1 MPELETMRVVVVDDN
16 PLFRSMLVKWI
27 VGMGHDAIAVPD
39 GLSAL
44 EAMREGNAQVVVSDM
59 MMPGMSGL
67 ELCRYLRKD
76 QERRALYFLLITGDD
91 TKERMQEAWDAGVD
105 DFLSKPISK
114 DELASRLRIARRMN
128 RLEAEVEQRTRLADE
143 RERLS
148 LALKEQE
155 RLVAVIAH
163 ELRTPLG
170 GMRMVSDIFQMRQ
183 AELPAGLDKVAGMLQ
198 RQVLGMV
205 ETIENLLATSVNADR
220 GAVQWKSFD
229 VTTTIR
235 EAAASME
242 HLRPAGVRLE
252 QRLPESLSM
261 LGDQER
267 VRRLVVNLLNNA
279 VRHVKSGFVDISVRQ
294 LTEDQME
301 LCVQDNGEGI
311 SPKVLSVLGE
321 PLLLNSS
328 NLDADRQARGSGLG
342 LAVCKEI
349 VARHAGSLFVES
361 SLGVGTRIRA
371 ILRTNH
377 EGPSPV
383 SGENCLYASVLP
395 CQEHER
401 NDSCPDCQEK
411 CLLRKGGF

>member
-1 MPELETMRVVVVDDN
+1 MTDPEPMRVVVVDDN
-16 PLFRSMLVKWI
+16 PLFRCLLVRWI
-27 VGMGHDAIAVPD
+27 IDMGHDAVAVED

-44 EAMREGNAQVVVSDM
+44 ECIREGKAQVVVSDM

-91 TKERMQEAWDAGVD
+91 TKERMREAWDVGVD
-105 DFLSKPISK
+105 DFLLKPISK
-114 DELASRLRIARRMN
+114 DALASRLRIASRMN
-128 RLEAEVEQRTRLADE
+128 RLEAEVERRTRLTDE
-143 RERLS
+143 RVRLS

-170 GMRMVSDIFQMRQ
+170 GIRMVSDIFQMRQ
-183 AELPAGLDKVAGMLQ
+183 SELPAGLDKAAGMLQ
-198 RQVLGMV
+198 QQVLGMV
-205 ETIENLLATSVNADR
+205 ETIENLLATSVSSDR
-220 GAVQWKSFD
+220 GVIQWKPFD
-229 VTTTIR
+229 VPSTIR
-235 EAAASME
+235 EAVASID
-242 HLRPAGVRLE
+242 HLRPLGVTIAL
-252 QRLPESLSM
+252 RLPESLSM

-279 VRHVKSGFVDISVRQ
+279 VRHVRKGFIDVSLRK
-294 LTEDQME
+294 LAEDQVE

-349 VARHAGSLFVES
+349 VARHSGSLFIES
-361 SLGVGTRIRA
+361 AVGIGTRIRA
-371 ILRTNH
+371 ILRSNH
-377 EGPSPV
+377 AVPSPV
-383 SGENCLYASVLP
+383 RADDCLYASVLP
-395 CQEHER
+395 CQVREGSNACH
-401 NDSCPDCQEK
+401 DCSEE
-411 CLLRKGGF
+411 CLFRKGGI